1 MYNFLEVMMR
11 ITIKKWGNS
20 AGMVIPGVV
29 MKELG
34 LKPGQ
39 SMEAHVANNQLVL
52 TPVSK
57 QYSLDELLAQ
67 CDLSAPEIGEQEI
80 WGKTGSA
87 GDEVW

>member
-1 MYNFLEVMMR
+1 MR

-29 MKELG
+29 MKALG

-39 SMEAHVANNQLVL
+39 SMEAHVTNNQLVL
-52 TPVSK
+52 TPVTK
-57 QYSLDELLAQ
+57 QYSLEELLAQ
-67 CDLSAPEIGEQEI
+67 CDMSAPEISEQEV
-80 WGKTGSA
+80 WGNAKPA

>member
-1 MYNFLEVMMR
+1 MR

-34 LKPGQ
+34 LTPGQ
-39 SMEAHVANNQLVL
+39 NMEVMVKDKQLVL

-57 QYSLDELLAQ
+57 RYSLEALLAQ
-67 CDLSAPEIGEQEI
+67 CDMSAPAIHEEDICGND
-80 WGKTGSA
+80 GPV

>member
-1 MYNFLEVMMR
+1 MR

-29 MKELG
+29 MKALG

-39 SMEAHVANNQLVL
+39 SMEARVTNNQLVL
-52 TPVSK
+52 TPVTK
-57 QYSLDELLAQ
+57 QYSLEELLAQ
-67 CDLSAPEIGEQEI
+67 CDMSAPEISEQEV
-80 WGKTGSA
+80 WGNARPA